1 MELCFNYYYSVN
13 NCVRFGGASST
24 HDRRPFDAYD
34 SRLCDGV
41 SYLLRIIYKKK
52 YDFDYFKTLHTIRLF
67 VLVFSTFADHIFV
80 FLSLSPIFAGSPMH
94 LAQLAMARA
103 TIPLV
108 SNAVGSSM
116 HAITAKTQMR

>member
-1 MELCFNYYYSVN
+1 MELCFNYFYSVN

-24 HDRRPFDAYD
+24 HDRR
-34 SRLCDGV
+34 DGV